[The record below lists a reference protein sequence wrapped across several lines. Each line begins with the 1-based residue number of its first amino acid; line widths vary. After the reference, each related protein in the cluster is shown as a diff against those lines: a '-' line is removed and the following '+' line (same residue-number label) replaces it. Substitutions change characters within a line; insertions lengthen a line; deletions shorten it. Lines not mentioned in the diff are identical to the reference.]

1 MSFFNKKEEV
11 INIELTDYGK
21 EMLAEGV
28 FKPEFYS
35 FFDNDIIYNGDTF
48 GLVEAQNN
56 IENRI
61 LDETLLLKPQNMVR
75 SKNDDSVLGT
85 SNPKL
90 LEDILGKPIGVS
102 DPSSVYMPAWNVN
115 FVKGDIESI
124 TVDSD
129 VPRINLKDTYID
141 IIIEKNF
148 STNFILEE
156 NEILLLTPKP
166 NGDDSYV
173 KLKTDSIIASIKEEN
188 VLDIGENFIVEI
200 IVEE

>member
-11 INIELTDYGK
+11 INIELTDHGK
-21 EMLAEGV
+21 EMLTKGI
-28 FKPEFYS
+28 FKPQFYS
-35 FFDNDIIYNGDTF
+35 FFDNDIIYNGNSY
-48 GLVEAQNN
+48 GLTEPQNN

-61 LDETLLLKPQNMVR
+61 IEESLLIKPQNMVR
-75 SKNDDSVLGT
+75 SKNDDSLLGI
-85 SNPKL
+85 SNLKL
-90 LEDILGKPIGVS
+90 LEDLIGKPIGVS
-102 DPSSVYMPAWNVN
+102 DPSSIYMPAWNVN

-124 TVDSD
+124 TVNSD